1 MQPPTLTAC
10 ALRQALLRSLLALCI
25 AATGVRSTRGDD
37 ESAPPVLQG
46 SASTLPLGLG
56 VSAAVAGDAHWEE
69 LLLETRVNGLPPV
82 VTLLALRDARGRLWI
97 AADAFGWWD
106 MLPPEGEAI
115 NHQDRA
121 FHPLDGQPGLS
132 YTLDPSRLTLEIQAT
147 APWFTRNRVD
157 SGTHAHT
164 APPEASPGAFLNY
177 DLNVGHS
184 DSDTFGSALIE
195 IGAFNGWG
203 VAISD
208 FLVRQGGANTDEG
221 LVRLQT
227 TWTLDLPERRASL
240 RVGDAVGFPG
250 GWGRAVRFGGV
261 QWATNFATQPG
272 FITFPLPS
280 LAGETALPST
290 LELYVNGMR
299 RMSSEVP
306 PGPFSIPDL
315 PTVTGQGEVQL
326 VVRDLLGR
334 EQVITDRFYAST
346 RLLRTGLHEF
356 SYEVGSEREAFG
368 RESFDYGDAFAA
380 GTHRIGVS
388 DSFTLELRG
397 EAMSGRYTAGVGGAF
412 LLGRF
417 GVLHGA
423 FAGSHGD
430 RGEGGLLR
438 LGFEHSSRRL
448 GFGFNLQLASEEFT
462 QLGLRADELPPSS
475 IGQAWLSLPL
485 ARAGSLSL
493 SYALRD
499 ERPTE
504 TWPDR
509 GRFETLGA
517 SYQVSLGDIG
527 YLSLSVNRIRA
538 EEDDT
543 LFALHFTRP
552 LGRRSTASASANFGS
567 GVDQLALQV
576 QRSLPAGSGFGYRA
590 RAGLLDQERFDAGLS
605 AQNDYGTWLVDISH
619 ASGETGVRATA
630 SGGLALLG
638 GDVHLARR
646 MNSSFAVVQVGDFE
660 GVRVYADNQHVATT
674 DASGRALL
682 PRLRAYEEN
691 PVRVE
696 VGDLPIDA
704 RVDQIER
711 KAVPYF
717 RSGLVVTFDIS
728 RSRNAVFRLLRADG
742 TPVPAGS
749 IITAPG
755 GERFPVG
762 YDGQAFVTGVDSGT
776 ALAARWNDTACAFEL
791 NLPEGEDP
799 MPDLGVISCTES
811 NR

>member
-1 MQPPTLTAC
+1 MDVLANPGHLAARTLLAVC
-10 ALRQALLRSLLALCI
+10 LAASGIRSLRGNDE
-25 AATGVRSTRGDD
+25 AA
-37 ESAPPVLQG
+37 APVPLS

-56 VSAAVAGDAHWEE
+56 IIAAVDGDAADAHWEE

-82 VTLLALRDARGRLWI
+82 VTLLALRDPRGRLWI
-97 AADAFGWWD
+97 AADAFAWWD
-106 MLPPEGEAI
+106 MLPPEGETVD
-115 NHQDRA
+115 HQGRA
-121 FHPLDGQPGLS
+121 FHPLDGQPGLG

-157 SGTHAHT
+157 GGAHART
-164 APPEASPGAFLNY
+164 APPEASPGAFFNY
-177 DLNVGHS
+177 DVNVGHS
-184 DSDTFGSALIE
+184 GSDTFSSGLFE

-208 FLVRQGGANTDEG
+208 FLVRHGGANLDEG

-227 TWTLDLPERRASL
+227 TWTLDLPEQRASL

-280 LAGETALPST
+280 LNGETALPST

-315 PTVTGQGEVQL
+315 PTITGQGEVQL

-334 EQVITDRFYAST
+334 EQIITDRFYAST

-368 RESFDYGDAFAA
+368 LESFDYGDAFAA
-380 GTHRIGVS
+380 GTHRVGLS
-388 DSFTLELRG
+388 DTFTLEARG
-397 EAMSGRYTAGVGGAF
+397 EARSGQYTAGVGGAL

-423 FAGSHGD
+423 LAGSHGE

-438 LGFEHSSRRL
+438 LGFEHSSRHL
-448 GFGFNLQLASEEFT
+448 GLGFNLQLASEEFT
-462 QLGLRADELPPSS
+462 QLGLREDELPPRT

-485 ARAGSLSL
+485 QRAGSLSF
-493 SYALRD
+493 SYTLRD
-499 ERPTE
+499 ERPAE

-509 GRFETLGA
+509 GRFESLGA

-527 YLSLSVNRIRA
+527 YLSVSVNRVQA

-543 LFALHFTRP
+543 LVAVHFTRP
-552 LGRRSTASASANFGS
+552 LGTRTTSSASASFSGGS
-567 GVDQLALQV
+567 DQLALQV
-576 QRSLPAGSGFGYRA
+576 QRSLPVGTGFGYRA

-605 AQNDYGTWLVDISH
+605 AQNDYGTLQIDAGYADDATGLR
-619 ASGETGVRATA
+619 ASA

-646 MNSSFAVVQVGDFE
+646 MDSSFAVVQVGDFE

-674 DASGRALL
+674 DENGRALL

-691 PVRVE
+691 PLRIE

-704 RVDQIER
+704 KVGQVDRQ
-711 KAVPYF
+711 AVPYF
-717 RSGLVVTFDIS
+717 RSGLVVNFDVS

-749 IITAPG
+749 MIAAPG

-762 YDGQAFVTGVDSGT
+762 YDGQAFVTGLDTGA
-776 ALAARWNDTACAFEL
+776 ALEARWNGTVCAFEL
-791 NLPEGEDP
+791 ILPEGEDP
-799 MPDLGVISCTES
+799 MPDLGVITCRES
-811 NR
+811 HR

>member
-1 MQPPTLTAC
+1 MT
-10 ALRQALLRSLLALCI
+10 ALRASGLRRVLLRTLLALCI
-25 AATGVRSTRGDD
+25 VATGVRSTSGDD

-56 VSAAVAGDAHWEE
+56 VAAAVAGDAADIHWEE

-82 VTLLALRDARGRLWI
+82 VTLLVLRDARGRLWI
-97 AADAFGWWD
+97 AADAFDWWD
-106 MLPPEGEAI
+106 MLPPEGETVD
-115 NHQDRA
+115 HQGRA

-157 SGTHAHT
+157 SGTHARA
-164 APPEASPGAFLNY
+164 APPEASPGAFFNY

-184 DSDTFGSALIE
+184 DSDTYGSGLFE

-208 FLVRQGGANTDEG
+208 FLLRHGGANTDEG

-227 TWTLDLPERRASL
+227 TWTVDLPERRASL

-272 FITFPLPS
+272 IITFPLPS

-315 PTVTGQGEVQL
+315 PTVTGQGEVHL

-356 SYEVGSEREAFG
+356 SYEVGAEREAFG
-368 RESFDYGDAFAA
+368 LESFDYGDAFAA
-380 GTHRIGVS
+380 GTHRIGLS
-388 DSFTLELRG
+388 DRFTLELRG
-397 EAMSGRYTAGVGGAF
+397 EAISDRYTAGVGGAF

-423 FAGSHGD
+423 LAGSSGD
-430 RGEGGLLR
+430 GGLVR
-438 LGFEHSSRRL
+438 LGFEHSSRLL
-448 GFGFNLQLASEEFT
+448 GFGFNLQLANEEFT
-462 QLGLRADELPPSS
+462 QLGLREDELPPSS

-493 SYALRD
+493 SYTLRD

-509 GRFETLGA
+509 GRFESLGA

-527 YLSLSVNRIRA
+527 YLSLSVTRIRA

-543 LFALHFTRP
+543 LFAVHFTRP
-552 LGRRSTASASANFGS
+552 LGMRTTGSASANFG
-567 GVDQLALQV
+567 GGADQLALQV
-576 QRSLPAGSGFGYRA
+576 QRSLPVGSGFGYRA

-605 AQNDYGTWLVDISH
+605 AQNDYGTWLADISH

-638 GDVHLARR
+638 GDVHLARS

-691 PVRVE
+691 PLRVE

-704 RVDQIER
+704 RVDQVER

-717 RSGLVVTFDIS
+717 RSGLVVNFDIS

-742 TPVPAGS
+742 TAVPAGS
-749 IITAPG
+749 IVTAPG

-776 ALAARWNDTACAFEL
+776 ALEARWNGNVCAFEL
-791 NLPEGEDP
+791 VLPESEEP
-799 MPDLGVISCTES
+799 MPDLGVIHCRES
-811 NR
+811 HR